1 MERPTKNRKLRWLS
15 LPYAVLLL
23 TVAVGYGFG
32 SVGQARE
39 VMEELIVTAP
49 RLADTEAQEV
59 RTQIEDTAED
69 AAWRTRIS
77 VATRLSARLNVQRR
91 PYRLA
96 SRDVSGWRNAG

>member
-1 MERPTKNRKLRWLS
+1 MERLTRNRKLRWLS

-32 SVGQARE
+32 SVGQAGE
-39 VMEELIVTAP
+39 VMEELVVTAP
-49 RLADTEAQEV
+49 RLANTEAQEV
-59 RTQIEDTAED
+59 RAQIEDTAED

-77 VATRLSARLNVQRR
+77 VATRLSARLNVQHR

-96 SRDVSGWRNAG
+96 SRGDSRWRNAG